1 MSYEDLSE
9 HERSKREIRTLA
21 EYPQQAQAFIDS
33 TRDFGGASINLNSMK
48 LAQPGESLHIV
59 GKEKSQRT
67 GAPVDTEYAA
77 GQSTLTPRQF
87 SMHLNRLK
95 HETKDKKAMM
105 GSWVDNKSKKSRAKG
120 VQIDLST
127 GYAHKKR
134 AEDKML
140 ERDEDAIWNMKS
152 MRNSRNEAVR
162 KRRGMG
168 PRPQK

>member
-1 MSYEDLSE
+1 MSYGDLSE

-21 EYPQQAQAFIDS
+21 EHPNQAQSFINS

-48 LAQPGESLHIV
+48 LAQPGEKMHIV

-67 GAPVDTEYAA
+67 GMPVDTSYAP
-77 GQSTLTPRQF
+77 GQNTLTPRQF

-95 HETKDKKAMM
+95 TETNDKKAMM
-105 GSWVDNKSKKSRAKG
+105 GSWVDNSSKKGKAKG

-127 GYAHKKR
+127 GFAQKKR
-134 AEDKML
+134 AEDKMI

-152 MRNSRNEAVR
+152 MRNVRNEAVR
-162 KRRGMG
+162 KRRGME
-168 PRPQK
+168 PR